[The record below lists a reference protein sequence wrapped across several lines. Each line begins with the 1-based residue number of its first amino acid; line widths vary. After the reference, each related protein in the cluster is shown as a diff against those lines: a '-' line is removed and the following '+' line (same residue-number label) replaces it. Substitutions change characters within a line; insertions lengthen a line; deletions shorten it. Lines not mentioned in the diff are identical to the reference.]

1 MVSGSELTRLSS
13 SVPPIPIPTTTFFAM
28 KSNSGNVMYMV
39 KNFFASSSD
48 EEDKNTKEAEEFD
61 PPDYEP
67 FRALFR
73 RFRKEQSAE
82 EVKKYM
88 EKGFAI

>member
-48 EEDKNTKEAEEFD
+48 EEDNNTKEAEEFD
-61 PPDYEP
+61 SPDYEP
-67 FRALFR
+67 FMAPFVSERNR
-73 RFRKEQSAE
+73 VRKKS
-82 EVKKYM
+82 KSIWK
-88 EKGFAI
+88 KGFAI